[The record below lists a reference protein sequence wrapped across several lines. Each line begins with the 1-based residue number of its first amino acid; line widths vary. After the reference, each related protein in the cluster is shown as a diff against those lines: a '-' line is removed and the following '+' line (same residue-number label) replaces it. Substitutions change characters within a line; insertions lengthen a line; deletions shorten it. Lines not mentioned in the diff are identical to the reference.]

1 VKLPFP
7 ERPFWSHAR
16 VAALVAAEVFALE
29 QGILLL
35 GTGRRAARF
44 VRSNNV
50 TLRAGLELLLPLL
63 ALVAFAVVVWLAP
76 RRPAWFASVRK
87 GAVLASPVF
96 VLWALPGLLQPNA
109 FDKQPL
115 VLMLFAA
122 IALLG
127 LEATLFVPL
136 REAPRV
142 VTLAARRARVWDV
155 GAGVCILSYAAW
167 ATFASV
173 RLHEK
178 GLTSIYDLAL
188 FEHLLFGT
196 LHGEHGMALGAQY
209 FGVHTEPILYAVL
222 PLYALVP
229 RTETLLAVQ
238 SFLLAG
244 TAVPLY
250 LLGRRWLGPT
260 VTAFSVVVAYLAHPA
275 VHGPNFY
282 DFHFLTLS
290 PFFVAW
296 AAYFF
301 FTRSNKLLALSV
313 FGAMLCRE
321 DVALGLG
328 LVASGLVALRV
339 RPKAAAVV
347 ALTSFTWFV
356 VVKFWWMERFNVD
369 SFSSYYAPLIR
380 KGDEGFTGVL
390 RTLVTNPLY
399 AVSTFLTPEK
409 LLLALQLLV
418 PFAALPV
425 RQWKTLPL
433 LLPGLVVVGLAAS
446 DASIVRVQFHYS
458 CHFLPYLAIASLVA
472 LAVRRPSERLR
483 SVLGLALGTLIVT
496 AHFGAFFR
504 PTFSTA
510 FHQVSFGWTAEDEQ
524 RRDAWRRIASRI
536 SDDAAVS
543 AGEHEGPHLAR
554 RIELYALKDTVND
567 ARFVVFSRSSLNWGG
582 GEHVQRALR
591 SDRFGIVAIE
601 GPFVLLERGKGRTG
615 DAAVDELREGKW
627 L

>member
-1 VKLPFP
+1 M
-7 ERPFWSHAR
+7 
-16 VAALVAAEVFALE
+16 E
-29 QGILLL
+29 QGIVLLA
-35 GTGRRAARF
+35 GGHRAARF
-44 VRSNNV
+44 VSSNDA
-50 TLRAGLELLLPLL
+50 TLPAGFELLLPLV
-63 ALVAFAVVVWLAP
+63 ALMGFAVVVWLAR
-76 RRPAWFASVRK
+76 RRPAWFANVRK
-87 GAVLASPVF
+87 GAVLASPVL
-96 VLWALPGLLQPNA
+96 VVWALPGLGQLNA

-115 VLMLFAA
+115 TLMLFAA
-122 IALLG
+122 IALVA
-127 LEATLFVPL
+127 LEATLFVAL
-136 REAPRV
+136 REVPEI

-155 GAGVCILSYAAW
+155 AAGACILSYAAW

-178 GLTSIYDLAL
+178 GLTSTYDLAL

-196 LHGEHGMALGAQY
+196 LHGEHGMALGAPY
-209 FGVHTEPILYAVL
+209 FGQHTEPILYVVL
-222 PLYALVP
+222 PLYALAP
-229 RTETLLAVQ
+229 HTETLLAVQ

-244 TAVPLY
+244 AAVPLY
-250 LLGRRWLGPT
+250 LLGRRWLGAT

-275 VHGPNFY
+275 LHGPNFY

-301 FTRSNKLLALSV
+301 VTRANTRLALSV

-328 LVASGLVALRV
+328 LVASGLFALRV

-356 VVKFWWMERFNVD
+356 IAKFWWMERFIAD
-369 SFSSYYAPLIR
+369 PFSAYYAPLIR
-380 KGDEGFTGVL
+380 PGDAGFTGVV

-399 AVSTFLTPEK
+399 AASTLLTPEK

-418 PFAALPV
+418 PFAGLPV

-446 DASIVRVQFHYS
+446 HASIVRVQFHYS

-472 LAVRRPSERLR
+472 FAVRRPSERFR
-483 SVLGLALGTLIVT
+483 SVLGLTLGTLLVT

-510 FHQVSFGWTAEDEQ
+510 FHQVSFGWTKEDDE

-536 SDDAAVS
+536 PEDAAVS

-554 RIELYALKDTVND
+554 RKHLYALKAVVND
-567 ARFVVFSRSSLNWGG
+567 ARFVVFSRSSLRWGG
-582 GEHVQRALR
+582 AEHVAWAVGTN
-591 SDRFGIVAIE
+591 RFGIIAID
-601 GPFVLLERGKGRTG
+601 GPFVLLERGTG
-615 DAAVDELREGKW
+615 LTGEAALGKLREGKW
-627 L
+627 F